1 MIRKLMLSC
10 RAATALM
17 EKKHRE
23 EITLVGRIQLSMHVA
38 LCAACRQYKR
48 QSALIE
54 NLFSSKRPDPT
65 EQEMNKASE
74 ALQEK
79 ILRQLDQKN

>member
-1 MIRKLMLSC
+1 
-10 RAATALM
+10 M
-17 EKKHRE
+17 EKRHRE
-23 EITLVGRIQLSMHVA
+23 EISGFERIQLSVHTA
-38 LCAACRQYKR
+38 LCTACRQYER